1 VGKDLFVVAKIRKSF
16 GLNGE
21 VAVESFTHSL
31 ERFNKLKKVFI
42 GYNEN
47 DLVECSVSSVRTNK
61 DMIILKIDLFKD
73 RSDSDKFAGSFIY
86 VDSKNIIKPPRGK
99 FFYHDIIGLSVED
112 SDGKKYGEVK
122 DVWQTP
128 ANDVYVIDYNGKEV
142 LLPAIKEFIKKIDIN
157 SKKIIIE
164 IVAGLFESQV

>member
-1 VGKDLFVVAKIRKSF
+1 
-16 GLNGE
+16 
-21 VAVESFTHSL
+21 
-31 ERFNKLKKVFI
+31 
-42 GYNEN
+42 
-47 DLVECSVSSVRTNK
+47 
-61 DMIILKIDLFKD
+61 MIILKIDRFKD
-73 RSDSDKFAGSFIY
+73 RSATDKFAGSFIY

-112 SDGKKYGEVK
+112 SNGQKYGEVK
-122 DVWQTP
+122 DVWQMP